1 MGLEPLSFT
10 EGGVPQVDN
19 NTMKAM
25 LKKEENG
32 FSYAYNQMRKTSRSE
47 EECQKF
53 HDAIVSFE
61 KFKSIETL
69 LKTFIYPLQQC
80 SDSKGRI
87 HCSLNLNTDTGRL
100 SARRPNLQNQPSVD
114 KDKYK
119 IRSAFRASKGN
130 KLLVADY
137 GQLELRILANITKC
151 SSMIE
156 AFRLGGDFHS
166 RTALSMFPE
175 IQQAIE
181 KGECVLEWDSSKGKC
196 PVPLL
201 KDMFSGLRKK
211 AKTMN
216 FSIAYGKSAIGFSKD
231 WNCSVE
237 EAEASLRKWYDA
249 RKEVE
254 EWQKQVKNVAIE
266 RAYSQTYLGR
276 YRNLRNKLNT
286 KLTYMHALRASI
298 NTPIQ
303 GGAADIVN
311 AAMIKVH
318 KNKELRKLGYKILL
332 QIHDEIIMEGP
343 EEHAEEA
350 LKLLKEDMENPIDYV
365 FPVKLEVDAK
375 IGNNWY
381 EGK

>member
-1 MGLEPLSFT
+1 
-10 EGGVPQVDN
+10 
-19 NTMKAM
+19 MKAM
-25 LKKEENG
+25 LKNEENG
-32 FSYAYNQMRKTSRSE
+32 KSYAYNQMFIKTGDEKASE
-47 EECQKF
+47 AF
-53 HDAIVSFE
+53 HNAISSFE

-69 LKTFIYPLQQC
+69 LKTFIYPLQTC

-100 SARRPNLQNQPSVD
+100 SARRPNLQNQPALD

-119 IRSAFRASKGN
+119 IRAAFKAEKGN

-151 SSMIE
+151 KSMIE

-175 IQQAIE
+175 IQQALD
-181 KGECVLEWDSSKGKC
+181 KGECLLEWDNSKGKA

-201 KDMFSGLRKK
+201 KDMFSSLRKK

-231 WNCSVE
+231 WNCSIE
-237 EAEASLRKWYDA
+237 EAEESLRKWYAA

-254 EWQKQVKNVAIE
+254 KWQQDVKKTAIE

-276 YRNLRNKLNT
+276 YRNLRAKLNLKT
-286 KLTYMHALRASI
+286 TYMHALRAAI

-303 GGAADIVN
+303 GGAADIVI
-311 AAMIKVH
+311 AAMVKVH
-318 KNKELRKLGYKILL
+318 NNKRLRELGYKIIL

-343 EEHAEEA
+343 EAYAEEA
-350 LKLLKEDMENPIDYV
+350 LQLLKDDMENPIEFE

-381 EGK
+381 ECK